1 MAVEGGGGSTLSELY
16 QRSRRLLL
24 KTRDDLE
31 RLERLSASVD
41 SPELSVSV
49 RRDISH
55 IQTVC
60 AEMDGLW
67 RSVASKSQRDLW
79 KRKVEQV
86 AEEADS
92 LRESLDR
99 YMQRQQKRM
108 QEAQERAEL
117 LGRANGESSHVLRIF
132 DEEAQAMQSARNSS
146 RMLEETFGT
155 ATAILAKYSEQRER
169 LKGAQRKALDVL
181 NTLGLS
187 NSVLRLVER
196 RNRVDQWIK
205 YAGMILTIIIVIA
218 FMRWTR

>member
-1 MAVEGGGGSTLSELY
+1 MAVEGGGTTLSDLY

-31 RLERLSASVD
+31 RLERLAAAMD

-49 RRDISH
+49 RRDIGQ
-55 IQTVC
+55 IQTLC
-60 AEMDGLW
+60 SEMDAIW
-67 RSVASKSQRDLW
+67 RSVALKPQRDLW

-86 AEEADS
+86 AEEAES

-99 YMQRQQKRM
+99 CMQRQQRRM

-117 LGRANGESSHVLRIF
+117 LGRTNGESSHILRIF
-132 DEEAQAMQSARNSS
+132 DEEAQAMESARNSS
-146 RMLEETFGT
+146 RMLEEAT
-155 ATAILAKYSEQRER
+155 ATGTAILAKYSEQRER

-187 NSVLRLVER
+187 NSVLRIIER

-205 YAGMILTIIIVIA
+205 YAGMILTLIVVIV
-218 FMRWTR
+218 FLRWVR